1 MKFDASVLNNTE
13 KIIFALR
20 ALYMNSGYSRYT
32 MSRFEEY
39 DLYSRNKEFLVSD
52 GVITF
57 TDTNGML
64 MALKP
69 DVTLSIIRNCS
80 DEKDCLRKLCYNES
94 VYRISKKTGSFKEI
108 MQTGLECMGKIDTS
122 CLTEVISLAGASLAM
137 LSDAFILEVSDMDIV
152 LAFLDEMTDSDE
164 VKRSIIKC
172 AGERNIHEITEI
184 CMREKIPEDRCSAF
198 KELLSVS
205 GRAGSAL
212 SGLEKLCQNDKLRAR
227 LDLIKSIISG
237 VKDPE
242 IRSKIEIDFSLIG
255 DVSYYNGIVF
265 RGFIDGIPDRV
276 LSGGQY
282 DRLMEKMGKKS
293 NAVGFAVYLDELERI
308 KLPDDVC

>member
-1 MKFDASVLNNTE
+1 MKFDVSVLNNTE
-13 KIIFALR
+13 KIMLALR
-20 ALYMNSGYSRYT
+20 ALYMNSGYHRYT

-69 DVTLSIIRNCS
+69 DVTLSIIRNCK
-80 DEKDCLRKLCYNES
+80 DENDTLRKLCYNES

-108 MQTGLECMGKIDTS
+108 MQTGLECMGKVDTD
-122 CLTEVISLAGASLAM
+122 CLTEVISLAGESLGLLSDSFILAM
-137 LSDAFILEVSDMDIV
+137 SDLDIV
-152 LAFLDEMTDSDE
+152 LAFLDDMTADDE
-164 VKRSIIKC
+164 LKRRIIKC
-172 AGERNIHEITEI
+172 AGEKNIHEISEICARNNIPDDRFGAFRDLLTISGKAETVMPELEKICSGDRLRSRLELITEI
-184 CMREKIPEDRCSAF
+184 IN
-198 KELLSVS
+198 
-205 GRAGSAL
+205 
-212 SGLEKLCQNDKLRAR
+212 GLKNNA
-227 LDLIKSIISG
+227 
-237 VKDPE
+237 
-242 IRSKIEIDFSLIG
+242 IRSRIELDFSLIG

-265 RGFIDGIPDRV
+265 RGFIDGIPARV

-282 DRLMEKMGKKS
+282 DRLMEKMGKSS

-308 KLPDDVC
+308 ELPEEML

>member
-1 MKFDASVLNNTE
+1 MQSFFLRSLHDKGTSGYGAETWNGTSSVRRKELPGDLTWSRNQQHHYQQGQQMPELWWRWIWNGNQQTRRQGETAMKFDASVLNNTE

-20 ALYMNSGYSRYT
+20 ALYMKSGYSRYT

-69 DVTLSIIRNCS
+69 DVTLSIIRNCI
-80 DEKDCLRKLCYNES
+80 DEEEHLRKLCYNES
-94 VYRISKKTGSFKEI
+94 VYRISKRTGSFKEI
-108 MQTGLECMGKIDTS
+108 MQTGLECMGKINAS
-122 CLTEVISLAGASLAM
+122 CLTEVISLAGASLGM
-137 LSDAFILEVSDMDIV
+137 LSDSFILEVSDMDIL

-184 CMREKIPEDRCSAF
+184 CI
-198 KELLSVS
+198 
-205 GRAGSAL
+205 
-212 SGLEKLCQNDKLRAR
+212 LRH
-227 LDLIKSIISG
+227 
-237 VKDPE
+237 
-242 IRSKIEIDFSLIG
+242 
-255 DVSYYNGIVF
+255 
-265 RGFIDGIPDRV
+265 
-276 LSGGQY
+276 
-282 DRLMEKMGKKS
+282 
-293 NAVGFAVYLDELERI
+293 
-308 KLPDDVC
+308 

>member
-20 ALYMNSGYSRYT
+20 ALYMKSGYSRYT

-69 DVTLSIIRNCS
+69 DVTLSIIRNCI
-80 DEKDCLRKLCYNES
+80 DEEEHLRKLCYNES
-94 VYRISKKTGSFKEI
+94 VYRISKRTGSFKEI
-108 MQTGLECMGKIDTS
+108 MQTGLECMGKINAS
-122 CLTEVISLAGASLAM
+122 CLTEVISLAGASLGM
-137 LSDAFILEVSDMDIV
+137 LSDSFILEVSDMDIL

-184 CMREKIPEDRCSAF
+184 CIRERIPENKCRAF
-198 KELLSVS
+198 KDLLAVS
-205 GRAGSAL
+205 GKADKVL
-212 SGLEKLCQNDKLRAR
+212 PQLEELCRGDRLRTR
-227 LDLIKSIISG
+227 FDLIRSIIG
-237 VKDPE
+237 GLKDPE
-242 IRSKIEIDFSLIG
+242 IRSRIEIDFSLIG

-308 KLPDDVC
+308 ELPDVEV

>member
-1 MKFDASVLNNTE
+1 MGFDASVLNNTE

-20 ALYMNSGYSRYT
+20 ALYMARGYSRYT

-69 DVTLSIIRNCS
+69 DVTLSIIRNCK
-80 DEKDCLRKLCYNES
+80 DEKDGLRKLCYNES

-108 MQTGLECMGKIDTS
+108 MQTGLECIGKIDAG
-122 CLTEVISLAGASLAM
+122 CLTEVISLAAASLAE
-137 LSDAFILEVSDMDIV
+137 LSGTFILEMADMDIT
-152 LAFLDEMTDSDE
+152 LAFLEEMTQSDE
-164 VKRSIIKC
+164 IKRRIIKC
-172 AGERNIHEITEI
+172 AQERNFHELTEI
-184 CMREKIPEDRCSAF
+184 CAQENIPAEKCRALKD
-198 KELLSVS
+198 LLSVS
-205 GRAGSAL
+205 GRAENVLPELKEICKGKQLAAQLDTISDII
-212 SGLEKLCQNDKLRAR
+212 GGMEKELRAR
-227 LDLIKSIISG
+227 
-237 VKDPE
+237 
-242 IRSKIEIDFSLIG
+242 IELDFSLIG

-265 RGFIDGIPDRV
+265 RGFIDGVPDRV

-293 NAVGFAVYLDELERI
+293 KAVGFAVYLDELERI
-308 KLPDDVC
+308 ELPDEPA

>member
-1 MKFDASVLNNTE
+1 MKFDSSVLNNTE
-13 KIIFALR
+13 KIMFALR
-20 ALYMNSGYSRYT
+20 ALYMGSGYRRYT

-39 DLYSRNKEFLVSD
+39 DLYSRNKDFLVSD

-69 DVTLSIIRNCS
+69 DVTLSIIRNCR
-80 DEKDCLRKLCYNES
+80 DEENSLRKLCYNES
-94 VYRISKKTGSFKEI
+94 VYRISKKTGTFKEI
-108 MQTGLECMGKIDTS
+108 MQTGLECIGMIDAG
-122 CLTEVISLAGASLAM
+122 CLTEVLSLAGESLAM
-137 LSDAFILEVSDMDIV
+137 LSDSFILELSDMDTV
-152 LAFLDEMTDSDE
+152 LTFLNDMTQSDDI
-164 VKRSIIKC
+164 KRRIIKC

-184 CMREKIPEDRCSAF
+184 CEQESIPELKCKSFRD
-198 KELLSVS
+198 LLSIS
-205 GRAGSAL
+205 GRA
-212 SGLEKLCQNDKLRAR
+212 EKVLPELGRLCPGDRLAAR
-227 LDLIKSIISG
+227 LDLIKSIIG
-237 VKDPE
+237 GIGDTE
-242 IRSKIEIDFSLIG
+242 IRSRIEIDFSLIG

-282 DRLMEKMGKKS
+282 DRLMEKMGKRS

-308 KLPDDVC
+308 ELPDDFC